1 MPLKVLPTA
10 AVIALMGVSTSLAA
24 EAKTTV
30 KDRDGQS
37 LGTVSVSDTASGQA
51 HVLISLTG
59 LPEGVHGVHIHETGD
74 CSADDFNSAGGHLSG
89 GREHGVL
96 VEGGPH
102 PGDLPNATV
111 QPDQTVQLEYFASLL
126 SVDQMLDSDGAAFV
140 VHAQQDDYQSQ
151 PSGEAGDRIACGVFE
166 VER

>member
-1 MPLKVLPTA
+1 MPFKVLSTA
-10 AVIALMGVSTSLAA
+10 AVIALMGAGATFAA
-24 EAKTTV
+24 EAKAMV
-30 KDRDGQS
+30 KGRDGQS

-59 LPEGVHGVHIHETGD
+59 VPEGVHGVHIHETGD
-74 CSADDFNSAGGHLSG
+74 CSTDDFSSAGGHLSG

-111 QPDQTVQLEYFASLL
+111 QPDQTLQLEYFAPLL
-126 SVDQMLDSDGAAFV
+126 SVEQILDSDGSAFI
-140 VHAQQDDYQSQ
+140 VHSQQDDYQSQ
-151 PSGEAGDRIACGVFE
+151 PSGGAEDRIACGVFE
-166 VER
+166 AEG